1 MIEDKL
7 LILGF
12 KRGRPEALRQIYDK
26 YKVELLR
33 YALTLVGSLHA
44 AEDIVHD
51 VFVSFAQSADRIGLT
66 GSLKG
71 YLVTSVL
78 NRVRNH
84 VRDGSRRGEGPL
96 DEADLLP
103 CPQRGPQQWAVLNEE
118 LSLLSTALQQ
128 LPYEQREVICSHM
141 EMDLT
146 FSQIAVL
153 QKTSVNTVKGRYRYG
168 IEKLRSVLNGKVHE

>member
-1 MIEDKL
+1 MIEDKR
-7 LILGF
+7 LILRF
-12 KRGRPEALRQIYDK
+12 KRGGPEALRQIYDK

-33 YALTLVGSLHA
+33 YAMTLVGNLPA

-51 VFVSFAQSADRIGLT
+51 VFVSFAQSAERIGLT

-84 VRDGSRRGEGPL
+84 VRDGNRRGEGPL
-96 DEADLLP
+96 DEADLRP
-103 CPQRGPQQWAVLNEE
+103 SGEPGPPQWAILSEE
-118 LSLLSTALQQ
+118 LSMLSRALQE

-146 FSQIAVL
+146 FAQIAVL
-153 QKTSVNTVKGRYRYG
+153 QDASLNTIKGRYRYG
-168 IEKLRSVLNGKVHE
+168 LERLRSLLNGKVQA